1 VTSRCEGE
9 KKRKLA
15 SSHLLTTRESEMEGG
30 EDSNSLNEINPDNC
44 VGMEGNAFNRK
55 YLSRG
60 RGSRGHSLI

>member
-9 KKRKLA
+9 NKRKLA
-15 SSHLLTTRESEMEGG
+15 SSHMLTTRESEMEGG

-55 YLSRG
+55 YL
-60 RGSRGHSLI
+60 